1 MSSFANLKKSSGSS
15 LEKLAKAVESM
26 NSSGSYN
33 DGEDKY
39 WKCEVDKTGNGYAI
53 IRFLPTPPQD
63 DGDGI
68 PWVKYYDHGFQGVG
82 GWYIEKSLTT
92 IGHPDPL
99 SDYNSSLWNSGIEA
113 NKDLARKQK
122 RRLHYVSNVYI
133 VKDPKHPENEGKV
146 FYFRYGK
153 KIFEKITQAMN
164 PNFED
169 DIAIDPFDLWTGA
182 NFKLKI
188 RKVDGYQ
195 NYDLSEFDSPS
206 KLSDDDAEL
215 EAIWK
220 KEDITTRDV
229 VLAQRK
235 LHEKCVDLRLK
246 LVDRAWVDLR
256 LLLFLLELG
265 TLKIV
270 AELIETQ
277 ALVVVQVDCVE
288 DSAQVLSRH
297 GGKHDAARDALDEF
311 LLVDNAV
318 AVCIQ
323 LLVKLVESDRVFLHV
338 VRDLLDLRTHNWGH
352 LAVLLLSIFGVFE
365 VSRQEGP
372 ELLLQQAY

>member
-15 LEKLAKAVESM
+15 LEKLSKAVESM

-53 IRFLPTPPQD
+53 LRFLPTPPQD
-63 DGDGI
+63 EDNGL
-68 PWVKYYDHGFQGVG
+68 PWVKYYDHGFQGTG

-92 IGHPDPL
+92 IGQPDPI
-99 SDYNSSLWNSGIEA
+99 SEYNSQLWNSGIEA

-164 PNFED
+164 PQFED
-169 DIAIDPFDLWTGA
+169 DKAIDPFDLWTGA

-195 NYDLSEFDSPS
+195 NYDLSEFDSAGP
-206 KLSDDDAEL
+206 LSDDDSEL

-220 KEDITTRDV
+220 KEHSLKEVIDPKNFKSYDDLKT
-229 VLAQRK
+229 K
-235 LHEKCVDLRLK
+235 L
-246 LVDRAWVDLR
+246 
-256 LLLFLLELG
+256 
-265 TLKIV
+265 
-270 AELIETQ
+270 
-277 ALVVVQVDCVE
+277 
-288 DSAQVLSRH
+288 
-297 GGKHDAARDALDEF
+297 
-311 LLVDNAV
+311 
-318 AVCIQ
+318 
-323 LLVKLVESDRVFLHV
+323 DRVLGLNSSSTRTAPTV
-338 VRDLLDLRTHNWGH
+338 EGVKQQRIQEKETEMEDLVMPSSSSSSDESEDDLDYFS
-352 LAVLLLSIFGVFE
+352 ALLNDD
-365 VSRQEGP
+365 
-372 ELLLQQAY
+372 